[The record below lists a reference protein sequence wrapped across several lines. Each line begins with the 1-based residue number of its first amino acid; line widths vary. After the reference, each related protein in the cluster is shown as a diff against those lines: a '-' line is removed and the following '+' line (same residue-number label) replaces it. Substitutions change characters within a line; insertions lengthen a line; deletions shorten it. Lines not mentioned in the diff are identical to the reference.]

1 MDLDLSPEQK
11 AIQAAARELAQAEL
25 EPVAGLL
32 DREFDRRTFVG
43 NLGKLAAQGFMG
55 MNVRRRYGGAEA
67 GTVALS
73 LVLTELGR
81 ACAAT
86 AASVSVTNMV
96 AEVIQAVGSE
106 EQKATY
112 LPRISSGEY
121 PAASFALT
129 EAGAGSDP
137 AGMVTQAVAD
147 GDAFVLDGEKR
158 FITNAPYAGVFVVWA
173 VTDRA
178 APKGKGISCFLV
190 EAGTRGLV
198 VGRQEDKMGQR
209 ASATNEVRLERCRVP
224 RGALLGRLNDGFRVA
239 VAELAGGRI
248 GVGSLALGIGLA
260 AMDYATRYA
269 SERVQFGEPVTT
281 FEGVQWMLAD
291 AYTELEAARL
301 LLASAAF
308 QKERGRPY
316 AKAASMAKLFA
327 TEAAER
333 ACRSAVQLMG
343 GQGYLRDHPVERY
356 ARDVRVTSIYE
367 GTNEIQRLIVA
378 REILKELVRP

>member
-1 MDLDLSPEQK
+1 MNFELTPEQK
-11 AIQAAARELAQAEL
+11 AIQAAARELAQVEL
-25 EPVAGLL
+25 EPAAARL

-67 GTVALS
+67 GTIALS
-73 LVLTELGR
+73 LALTELGR
-81 ACAAT
+81 GCASS

-106 EQKATY
+106 EQKSSY
-112 LPRISSGEY
+112 LPRICSGEY

-147 GDAFVLDGEKR
+147 GDGWVLDGEKR

-178 APKGKGISCFLV
+178 APRGKGISCFLV
-190 EAGTRGLV
+190 DAGTPGLV
-198 VGRQEDKMGQR
+198 LGRLEDKMGQR
-209 ASATNEVRLERCRVP
+209 ASATAEVRFERCRVP
-224 RGALLGRLNDGFRVA
+224 RAALLGRQHDGFRVA
-239 VAELAGGRI
+239 VTELAGGRV

-260 AMDYATRYA
+260 AMDFATRYA
-269 SERVQFGEPVTT
+269 SERVQFGERITS
-281 FEGVQWMLAD
+281 FEGVQWMIAD

-301 LLASAAF
+301 LLLSAAF
-308 QKERGRPY
+308 RKDRDQPY
-316 AKAASMAKLFA
+316 AKEAAMAKLYA
-327 TEAAER
+327 SEAAER
-333 ACRSAVQLMG
+333 ACHSAVQLMG
-343 GQGYLRDHPVERY
+343 GYGYLREFPVERY
-356 ARDVRVTSIYE
+356 ARDVRITSIYE
-367 GTNEIQRLIVA
+367 GTNQIQRLIVA
-378 REILKELVRP
+378 REILKELVQP

>member
-1 MDLDLSPEQK
+1 MDLDLTPEQK

-25 EPVAGLL
+25 EPAAARL

-55 MNVRRRYGGAEA
+55 MNVRRTYGGAEA
-67 GTVALS
+67 GTIALS
-73 LVLTELGR
+73 VALTELAR
-81 ACAAT
+81 ACASS

-112 LPRISSGEY
+112 LPRICSGQY

-178 APKGKGISCFLV
+178 APRGKGISCFLV
-190 EAGTRGLV
+190 DAGTPGLV
-198 VGRQEDKMGQR
+198 VGRQADKMGQR
-209 ASATNEVRLERCRVP
+209 ASATTEVRFERCRVP
-224 RGALLGRLNDGFRVA
+224 RAALLGRQHDGFRVA
-239 VAELAGGRI
+239 VTELAGGRI

-260 AMDYATRYA
+260 AMDFATRYA
-269 SERVQFGEPVTT
+269 SERVQFGERITS
-281 FEGVQWMLAD
+281 FEGVQWMIAD

-301 LLASAAF
+301 LLLSAAF
-308 QKERGRPY
+308 RKDRGLPY
-316 AKAASMAKLFA
+316 AKEAAMAKLYA
-327 TEAAER
+327 SEAAER
-333 ACRSAVQLMG
+333 ACHSAVQLMG
-343 GQGYLRDHPVERY
+343 GYGYLRDFPVERY
-356 ARDVRVTSIYE
+356 ARDVRITSIYE
-367 GTNEIQRLIVA
+367 GTNQIQRLIVA
-378 REILKELVRP
+378 REILKELAQP